1 MTSPWRPP
9 PVSLTSWGGEGWSQ
23 LILSQVPGFA
33 WIPVA
38 VVGPWTRLSH
48 LTSHNSHFS
57 VPWVSLMIGLTPLS
71 SVSVFPRVPL
81 VHSLAETLSLT
92 GTIWGLSL
100 RKNIVTATL
109 KLDNTAKSVR
119 KPK

>member
-1 MTSPWRPP
+1 MVPAYTVPGSWLCLDPCGSGGTLDPP
-9 PVSLTSWGGEGWSQ
+9 LPPDFSQ
-23 LILSQVPGFA
+23 LPFQC
-33 WIPVA
+33 
-38 VVGPWTRLSH
+38 
-48 LTSHNSHFS
+48 
-57 VPWVSLMIGLTPLS
+57 SLGITDGWADPFVL
-71 SVSVFPRVPL
+71 SVFPRVPL

-100 RKNIVTATL
+100 RKNIVTVTL